1 MRASVVIGGLAAVL
15 AITGAYVVLAG
26 GDDSAEEAAD
36 DDGDRR
42 SRAGGKAARSNRRS
56 DGDDR
61 SAGGG
66 GDGGGADLEQ
76 RVAKLEREVATLRR
90 QLALS
95 SGRRVASAS
104 SDDYELTDE
113 VESPVFDSAVR
124 GIVADERQRERE
136 ERWQRFT
143 ERALSELTEATGLDD
158 ERQTAIGALWDTE
171 REKLSP
177 LIQSARSGDVS
188 FDEVR
193 EQIDEIREESDAEAR
208 KILSDAEYEAYL
220 ENRPRGPGRRGG
232 RGRDRGDRGDRGA
245 RGGGN

>member
-15 AITGAYVVLAG
+15 AIAGAFVVLAD
-26 GDDSAEEAAD
+26 GDDSSEEAVD
-36 DDGDRR
+36 DDGGRK
-42 SRAGGKAARSNRRS
+42 SRAGGKAARSSRRG

-61 SAGGG
+61 GGGGG

-95 SGRRVASAS
+95 SGRRVASSA

-113 VESPVFDSAVR
+113 VESPVFDNAVR
-124 GIVADERQRERE
+124 DIVADERNRERE

-143 ERALSELTEATGLDD
+143 ERALNELTEATGLDG
-158 ERQTAIGALWDTE
+158 ERQTAIAALWDTE

-177 LIQSARSGDVS
+177 LIQQARGGDVS

-193 EQIDEIREESDAEAR
+193 EQIDQIREESDTEAR

-220 ENRPRGPGRRGG
+220 ENRPRGPGGRRGERG
-232 RGRDRGDRGDRGA
+232 GRDRGNRGDRG
-245 RGGGN
+245 G